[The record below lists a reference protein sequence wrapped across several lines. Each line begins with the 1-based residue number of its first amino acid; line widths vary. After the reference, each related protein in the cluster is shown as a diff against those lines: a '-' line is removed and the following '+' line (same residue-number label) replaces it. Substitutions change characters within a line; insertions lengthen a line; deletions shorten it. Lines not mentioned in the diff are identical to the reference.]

1 MLRRDDR
8 ERCSRTKVT
17 ELKVEKSLILQKL
30 KNLKLSK
37 IIKFSHPDHC
47 KLLIFHQNHQR
58 NNVCHGNWPKKSFP
72 NFRFFM
78 IFVIFLILNN
88 NSQRKLKL
96 LHPL

>member
-8 ERCSRTKVT
+8 ERGSRTKVT
-17 ELKVEKSLILQKL
+17 ELKVEKSLILQ
-30 KNLKLSK
+30 
-37 IIKFSHPDHC
+37 
-47 KLLIFHQNHQR
+47 NHQKK
-58 NNVCHGNWPKKSFP
+58 NVCHGTWPKKSFP

>member
-8 ERCSRTKVT
+8 ERGSRTKVT

-30 KNLKLSK
+30 KNFRIQIIANCLFFVK
-37 IIKFSHPDHC
+37 IIKGTMFVMA
-47 KLLIFHQNHQR
+47 LGQ
-58 NNVCHGNWPKKSFP
+58 KKSFP